1 HGAEYP
7 RGRRSVGG
15 CAPGST
21 DARRRPLLLRVRQTS
36 RASLAAHLLRDRPR
50 RAVRHLHGRGG
61 ARGEA
66 FLSGRLARRGPPRD
80 RPAVRL
86 LVFAAVER
94 LRPRFEGEPRKAA
107 IRTSSRCAPRASAPP
122 RLPPPET
129 AGLTSPFSQRV
140 SSSRSVSLSVVTS
153 SRQRK

>member
-1 HGAEYP
+1 MIRRPP
-7 RGRRSVGG
+7 RSTLFPYTTLFRSRRSVRG

-94 LRPRFEGEPRKAA
+94 LRPRLEGEPRKAGD
-107 IRTSSRCAPRASAPP
+107 PYQQPLRA
-122 RLPPPET
+122 
-129 AGLTSPFSQRV
+129 AGERATQV
-140 SSSRSVSLSVVTS
+140 AAA
-153 SRQRK
+153 